1 MVFQTSVGAAPAP
14 GIEGDFA
21 SANPR
26 GSMLAGQG
34 YLISGPLGVIVGR
47 FARAANA
54 TGLVTNGDPGVPSRI
69 GFVHKD
75 QLVGITPYLGVSGLT
90 VLPGV
95 EITLHDSGD
104 FLARFAA
111 GATIGQKVFASY
123 ADGSAIAGTAGGT
136 VAGAVVTGAAGGVFT
151 ATTATNTSLVV
162 TAVTSGY
169 LSVGDTIT
177 GTGIPAATTIVSQ
190 TSGTTGGAGTYV
202 LSQATTASASGV
214 TVTAASNKM
223 IVSGVTSGTLAA
235 GQPISGT
242 NVTAGSTI
250 TNVGTA
256 TGGVGTYTLSVQQTF
271 ASTAVTALG
280 GYETRWY
287 VDGDPSGPGN
297 TIAAGT
303 LAMIS
308 TRG

>member
-1 MVFQTSVGAAPAP
+1 MTFQTSVGQLPAP

-34 YLISGPLGVIVGR
+34 YLVSGPLGVIVGR

-54 TGLVTNGDPGVPSRI
+54 TGIVTNADPGVPSRI

-75 QLVGITPYLGVSGLT
+75 QIVGITPYLGVSGLT
-90 VLPGV
+90 VLPGI

-123 ADGSAIAGTAGGT
+123 LDGSAIAGTAGGT
-136 VAGAVVTGAAGGVFT
+136 VAGATVTASAGGVFT
-151 ATTATNTSLVV
+151 ASTTNGSPTLTIS
-162 TAVTSGY
+162 AVTSGQ
-169 LSVGDTIT
+169 LSVGDTVT
-177 GTGIPAATTIVSQ
+177 GTGIPANTTI
-190 TSGTTGGAGTYV
+190 TALGTGTGGTGTYTM
-202 LSQATTASASGV
+202 SANASATGTP

-223 IVSGVTSGTLAA
+223 VVSAVASGTLAA
-235 GQPISGT
+235 GQPVSGT
-242 NVTAGSTI
+242 NVTAGTTI

-271 ASTAVTALG
+271 ASTTVTALG
-280 GYETRWY
+280 GVETKWW
-287 VDGDPSGPGN
+287 VDGDPSGPGT
-297 TIAAGT
+297 TIASGALG
-303 LAMIS
+303 MIS

>member
-1 MVFQTSVGAAPAP
+1 MVFQTSVGSAQAP

-34 YLISGPLGVIVGR
+34 SLISGPLGVIVGR

-54 TGLVTNGDPGVPSRI
+54 TGLVTNADPGTPSRI

-123 ADGSAIAGTAGGT
+123 TDGSAIAGAAGGT
-136 VAGAVVTGAAGGVFT
+136 VAGASVTASAGGVFT
-151 ATTATNTSLVV
+151 AATTNASNQLTIS
-162 TAVTSGY
+162 AVTSGQ
-169 LSVGDTIT
+169 LSVGDTVT
-177 GTGIPAATTIVSQ
+177 GTGIPALTTI
-190 TSGTTGGAGTYV
+190 TAFGTGTGGTGTYTM
-202 LSQATTASASGV
+202 SANATATGTP

-223 IVSGVTSGTLAA
+223 VVSAVSSGALAA
-235 GQPISGT
+235 GQPVSGT

-271 ASTAVTALG
+271 ASTAVTSLG
-280 GYETRWY
+280 GVETRWY
-287 VDGDPSGPGN
+287 VDGDPSGPGA